1 MTRSDKDWKGWRLI
15 VLLYIF
21 AKCGEAFIRDLG
33 QSDTIDSLD
42 ASKSVFSTPRNSDG
56 QAGIFF
62 HIVRLRV
69 LQSFRH
75 FLGIC
80 GT

>member
-1 MTRSDKDWKGWRLI
+1 MSRADKDWKGRRLF

-42 ASKSVFSTPRNSDG
+42 RKQVCLLISSKLGWSSGHLFSYWST
-56 QAGIFF
+56 
-62 HIVRLRV
+62 
-69 LQSFRH
+69 
-75 FLGIC
+75 
-80 GT
+80 